1 MFINRVRELAFL
13 ERRYAS
19 DHAELVVL
27 YGRRRVGK
35 TGLLRRFCEGKRH
48 FFYVADLGTE
58 ASTLAELAR
67 RYGELFHNDPDS
79 THFAAWDQ
87 AFKALA
93 RQACEERLIVVLDE
107 FTYLL
112 QTSPTLPSILQRLW
126 DEQLQHTHLM
136 LILSGSKGA
145 EVLRSGGAG
154 EKAFPLPCTSAPPLP
169 CTAEWHLQPLNFT
182 DARLFVPGYSLQDQV
197 RAYAVLG
204 GVPAYL
210 RQFAD
215 RRPLLDNIEGE
226 ILSQGAFLYDEP
238 RFLLQM
244 ELREPRVYFAILE
257 AIATGRVRQEEISQA
272 VGVKGAS
279 LGYYLN
285 TLRDLGLLER
295 AVPVTDADPAHS
307 RQGRYQ
313 LLDPFFRF
321 WFRFVYRERVHLERG
336 DTATVRQAVNEQMD
350 ALAGWAFEEIC
361 RARVWDLS
369 AAGHIPFRPQRVG
382 MWWDAQAQI
391 DVAALDEEYILLGEC
406 RWRSRP
412 LGPDALAE
420 LKRKAERVP
429 GNRHPV
435 LALFSRAGFTEPLQA
450 EAADQGVLL
459 FGLDDL
465 LVLMQ
470 SASSVSP

>member
-19 DHAELVVL
+19 IQAELVVL

-35 TGLLRRFCEGKRH
+35 TEMLRRFCEGKRH
-48 FFYVADLGTE
+48 FFFVADLGTE

-67 RYGELFHNDPDS
+67 RYGELFHGDPQS
-79 THFAAWDQ
+79 THFATWDQ
-87 AFKALA
+87 AIKALA
-93 RQACEERLIVVLDE
+93 RQAEQQRLIVVLDE

-126 DEQLQHTHLM
+126 DEILQQTQLM
-136 LILSGSKGA
+136 LILSGSYVGIMER
-145 EVLRSGGAG
+145 EVLAYQ
-154 EKAFPLPCTSAPPLP
+154 APLYGRR
-169 CTAEWHLQPLNFT
+169 TAQWHLQPLGFA
-182 DARLFVPGYSLQDQV
+182 DARLFLPSYSVGDQV

-215 RRPLLDNIEGE
+215 RRPLLDNIENE

-257 AIATGRVRQEEISQA
+257 AIATGRVRQHEISQA
-272 VGVKGAS
+272 VGVGGAS
-279 LGYYLN
+279 VGYYLN

-295 AVPVTDADPAHS
+295 VVPVTDSEPSHS
-307 RQGRYQ
+307 RLGRYQ

-321 WFRFVYRERVHLERG
+321 WFRFVYRERVHLARG
-336 DTATVRQAVNEQMD
+336 DTAPVRQVVHDQLD
-350 ALAGWAFEEIC
+350 ALAGLAFEDIC
-361 RARVWDLS
+361 RTGVWNL
-369 AAGHIPFRPQRVG
+369 AATGRIPFRPQRVG
-382 MWWDAQAQI
+382 TWWDAQAQV

-412 LGPDALAE
+412 IGTETLAE
-420 LKRKAERVP
+420 LKDKAVRIP
-429 GNRHPV
+429 GTRHQV
-435 LALFSRAGFTEPLQA
+435 LALFSRSGFTESLQA
-450 EAADQGVLL
+450 EAASQGVFL
-459 FGLDDL
+459 FGLED
-465 LVLMQ
+465 VL
-470 SASSVSP
+470 

>member
-1 MFINRVRELAFL
+1 MFINRVRELSFL
-13 ERRYAS
+13 ERRYAA
-19 DHAELVVL
+19 DQAELVVL

-35 TGLLRRFCEGKRH
+35 TELLRRFCEGKRH

-67 RYGELFHNDPDS
+67 RYGELFHNDPES
-79 THFAAWDQ
+79 THFATWDQ

-93 RQACEERLIVVLDE
+93 RQAGGERLIVVLDE

-126 DEQLQHTHLM
+126 DESLQHTHLM
-136 LILSGSKGA
+136 LILSGSYIGIMER
-145 EVLRSGGAG
+145 EVLAYQ
-154 EKAFPLPCTSAPPLP
+154 APLYGRR
-169 CTAEWHLQPLNFT
+169 TAQWHLQPLSFT
-182 DARLFVPGYSLQDQV
+182 DARLFLPGYSLQDQV

-336 DTATVRQAVNEQMD
+336 DTATVRQAVSEQSD

-361 RARVWDLS
+361 RARVWELA
-369 AAGHIPFRPQRVG
+369 AAGRIPFRPQRVG
-382 MWWDAQAQI
+382 MWWDTQAQI
-391 DVAALDEEYILLGEC
+391 DVAALDEEYVLLGEC

-412 LGPDALAE
+412 LGPEALAE
-420 LKRKAERVP
+420 LKRKAEHVP
-429 GNRHPV
+429 GNRHQV
-435 LALFSRAGFTEPLQA
+435 LALFARAGFTEPLQA
-450 EAADQGVLL
+450 EAAGQGVLL

-465 LVLMQ
+465 LGEE
-470 SASSVSP
+470 AR

>member
-1 MFINRVRELAFL
+1 MFVNRVRELAFL
-13 ERRYAS
+13 ERRHAS
-19 DHAELVVL
+19 GQAELVIL

-35 TGLLRRFCEGKRH
+35 TELLRRFCEGKRH

-79 THFAAWDQ
+79 THFANWDQ

-93 RQACEERLIVVLDE
+93 RQAGDQRLIVVLDE

-112 QTSPTLPSILQRLW
+112 QTSPTLPSVLQRLW
-126 DEQLQHTHLM
+126 DETLQHTHLM
-136 LILSGSKGA
+136 LILSGSYVGIMER
-145 EVLRSGGAG
+145 EVLAYP
-154 EKAFPLPCTSAPPLP
+154 APLYGRR
-169 CTAEWHLQPLNFT
+169 TAQWHLLPLGFA
-182 DARLFVPGYSLQDQV
+182 DARLFLPGYSVADQV

-210 RQFAD
+210 RQFSD
-215 RRPLLDNIEGE
+215 HRPLMDNIETE

-257 AIATGRVRQEEISQA
+257 AIATGRVRQDEIGQA

-279 LGYYLN
+279 VGYYLN
-285 TLRDLGLLER
+285 TLRDLGLLQR
-295 AVPVTDADPAHS
+295 VVPITEADPAHS

-336 DTATVRQAVNEQMD
+336 DTAPVRQAVDSQLD
-350 ALAGWAFEEIC
+350 ALAGLAFEEIC
-361 RARVWDLS
+361 RTRVWDLA
-369 AAGHIPFRPQRVG
+369 AAGGMPFRPQGVG
-382 MWWDAQAQI
+382 MWWDAQAQV

-412 LGPDALAE
+412 MGPDILAE
-420 LKRKAERVP
+420 LKRKAAQVP
-429 GNRHPV
+429 GTRHQV
-435 LALFSRAGFTEPLQA
+435 LALFSRSGFTEPLQT
-450 EAADQGVLL
+450 EAASQGVLL
-459 FGLDDL
+459 FRLEDL
-465 LVLMQ
+465 V
-470 SASSVSP
+470 

>member
-19 DHAELVVL
+19 DRAELVVL

-35 TGLLRRFCEGKRH
+35 TELLRRFCEGKRH
-48 FFYVADLGTE
+48 FFFVADLGTE
-58 ASTLAELAR
+58 SSTLSEFAR
-67 RYGELFHNDPDS
+67 RYGEFFHDDPET
-79 THFAAWDQ
+79 THFATWDQ

-93 RQACEERLIVVLDE
+93 RQAGKERLIVVLDE

-126 DEQLQHTHLM
+126 DETLQHTPLM
-136 LILSGSKGA
+136 LILSGSYVGIMER
-145 EVLRSGGAG
+145 EVLAYQ
-154 EKAFPLPCTSAPPLP
+154 APLYGRR
-169 CTAEWHLQPLNFT
+169 TAQWHLQPLAFA
-182 DARLFVPGYSLQDQV
+182 DARFFLPGYSPQDQV
-197 RAYAVLG
+197 RTYAVLG

-210 RQFAD
+210 RQFTD
-215 RRPLLDNIEGE
+215 RRSLLDNIEGE

-257 AIATGRVRQEEISQA
+257 AIAAGRLRQEEISPS

-295 AVPVTDADPAHS
+295 IVPVTDADPAHS
-307 RQGRYQ
+307 RQGRYR

-336 DTATVRQAVNEQMD
+336 DTAPVRSVVNEQLE
-350 ALAGWAFEEIC
+350 ALAGLAFEDIC
-361 RARVWDLS
+361 RARIWDL
-369 AAGHIPFRPQRVG
+369 AASGRIPFRPERVG
-382 MWWDAQAQI
+382 QWWDAQAQI
-391 DVAALDEEYILLGEC
+391 DVAALDDEYILLGEC

-412 LGPDALAE
+412 LAPDALAE
-420 LKRKAERVP
+420 LRRKAERVP
-429 GNRHPV
+429 RGRHQV
-435 LALFSRAGFTEPLQA
+435 LALFSRSGFNESLRV
-450 EAADQGVLL
+450 EASNQGVLL
-459 FGLDDL
+459 FEMDDAL
-465 LVLMQ
+465 G
-470 SASSVSP
+470 AGAT